1 MIITKDNL
9 KILIESLIGD
19 MNVFAPKK
27 ADNNTILYSVLK
39 SFDEYAQNV
48 LLTNTSAK
56 ERVYL
61 QSEKMFSYSKQKDTV
76 DLKEDLDAKENAIF
90 GCRPCDARGFDVID
104 KIFNWNGVED
114 AGYTAK
120 RKNTTI
126 ISVSCKKPETTCF
139 CTSFKDGS
147 PVSEKG
153 SDILLTFL
161 EDRYLVD
168 VVSERGRKLVAK
180 YASVFSVASRSDA

>member
-1 MIITKDNL
+1 MTQMIITKDNL

-76 DLKEDLDAKENAIF
+76 DLKEDLDAKENAILAA
-90 GCRPCDARGFDVID
+90 GPVMP
-104 KIFNWNGVED
+104 GV
-114 AGYTAK
+114 
-120 RKNTTI
+120 
-126 ISVSCKKPETTCF
+126 
-139 CTSFKDGS
+139 
-147 PVSEKG
+147 
-153 SDILLTFL
+153 LM
-161 EDRYLVD
+161 
-168 VVSERGRKLVAK
+168 
-180 YASVFSVASRSDA
+180 